1 MEYEIVELEEKK
13 VFGLRARTNNQA
25 PDVGAVI
32 GGLWDR
38 FFVQGIHDTIP
49 DKCSGMPLGIYS
61 GYAGGILDD
70 YDFTAGCETDAEG
83 EAPEGMVSLRIPAGR
98 YARFTVKGHMQRAV
112 AAFWQELW
120 KMDLDR
126 AFGADFE
133 EYRNQDVE
141 NAVIYIYIGRK

>member
-49 DKCSGMPLGIYS
+49 DKCQIYS
-61 GYAGGILDD
+61 KRPYAACSGGIL
-70 YDFTAGCETDAEG
+70 AGA
-83 EAPEGMVSLRIPAGR
+83 
-98 YARFTVKGHMQRAV
+98 
-112 AAFWQELW
+112 
-120 KMDLDR
+120 
-126 AFGADFE
+126 
-133 EYRNQDVE
+133 VE
-141 NAVIYIYIGRK
+141 NGSGQGIRRRF